1 MRVTDD
7 TSLDALSA
15 TPDPA
20 GSERPPHH
28 ADALDARRDQVLD
41 DLLPEVAFDGW
52 TAQALGRAA
61 RYSGSETDL
70 PRLFPRGALDALDY
84 WSRREDA
91 RNLADFAPLNPKPHG
106 ITARLRW
113 LVRDHI
119 EGLGFDK
126 EAARRGAATL
136 ALPPYAARG
145 ARMAWRTADGMWRAV
160 GDTAT
165 DFNHYSKRAILSGVY
180 LSTTARWFADDSDDA
195 GGTWAFLDDRL
206 ADVGRFERA
215 KGAARRAGFPP
226 DVSGLA
232 GALGRL
238 RYPNRP

>member
-1 MRVTDD
+1 MTDA
-7 TSLDALSA
+7 DA
-15 TPDPA
+15 
-20 GSERPPHH
+20 PPHH
-28 ADALDARRDQVLD
+28 EDALDPQRDQVLD

-52 TAQALGRAA
+52 THQALTRAA

-70 PRLFPRGALDALDY
+70 PRLFPRGAIDALDY

-91 RNLADFAPLNPKPHG
+91 RNLTDFAALNPKPHG

-113 LVRDHI
+113 LVKDRV

-145 ARMAWRTADGMWRAV
+145 ARMTWRTADGMWRAV

-180 LSTTARWFADDSDDA
+180 ASTTARWFADDTDDA
-195 GGTWAFLDDRL
+195 GRAWAFLDARL
-206 ADVGRFERA
+206 ADVMRFEKA

-226 DVSGLA
+226 DAARLV

-238 RYPNRP
+238 RYGRG

>member
-1 MRVTDD
+1 MTDV
-7 TSLDALSA
+7 
-15 TPDPA
+15 
-20 GSERPPHH
+20 GIPPHH
-28 ADALDARRDQVLD
+28 QDASDSQRDQVLD

-52 TAQALGRAA
+52 TAQALVRAA
-61 RYSGSETDL
+61 RYSDSTDAL
-70 PRLFPRGALDALDY
+70 PLLFPRGALDALDY

-91 RNLADFAPLNPKPHG
+91 RSLAAFEALNPKPHG

-113 LVRDHI
+113 LVRDRI

-136 ALPPYAARG
+136 ALPPYAGRG

-180 LSTTARWFADDSDDA
+180 LSTTARWFADDTDEA
-195 GGTWAFLDDRL
+195 EATWAFLDARL
-206 ADVGRFERA
+206 ADVMRFEKA
-215 KGAARRAGFPP
+215 KGAARRAGLSP
-226 DVSGLA
+226 DVTGLV
-232 GALGRL
+232 GALARL
-238 RYPNRP
+238 RYPAR

>member
-1 MRVTDD
+1 MTDAG
-7 TSLDALSA
+7 AL
-15 TPDPA
+15 
-20 GSERPPHH
+20 PHH
-28 ADALDARRDQVLD
+28 EDALDPQRDQVLD

-52 TAQALGRAA
+52 TSQALTRAA
-61 RYSGSETDL
+61 RYSGSVEAL
-70 PRLFPRGALDALDY
+70 PLLFPRGAIDALDY

-91 RNLADFAPLNPKPHG
+91 RNLADFEALNPKPHG

-113 LVRDHI
+113 LVKDRI

-136 ALPPYAARG
+136 ALPPYAGRG

-180 LSTTARWFADDSDDA
+180 LSTTARWFADDTDEA
-195 GGTWAFLDDRL
+195 EATWAFLDDRL
-206 ADVGRFERA
+206 AGVMRFEKL

-226 DVSGLA
+226 DVTGLA

-238 RYPNRP
+238 RYPAR